1 MIAATVLAAGDS
13 SRMGFPKA
21 LLKYRGRTFLQTIL
35 DSAAALGL
43 MPLAVFADGAD
54 NILRN
59 HDLRTVTVLTN
70 REPEAGPIGSI
81 RESVRAVLS
90 HPVDALLVWPI
101 DFPHVAVQTVQG
113 LIDGFRES
121 GKPIVVPICN
131 ARRGHPALFGR
142 AVFADLLNA
151 PDSVGAQAVVRADAG
166 RVLQIPVDDPAV
178 LDSLNTPDAYR
189 DLLRR
194 GDESR

>member
-1 MIAATVLAAGDS
+1 MIAATVLAAGES

-21 LLKYRGRTFLQTIL
+21 LLNYRGRTFLQTIL

-43 MPLAVFADGAD
+43 MPLAVFAAGAD
-54 NILRN
+54 NILQQ

-70 REPEAGPIGSI
+70 QEPEAGPIGSI
-81 RESVRAVLS
+81 RESVLAVLN
-90 HPVDALLVWPI
+90 HPVDALLVWPV
-101 DFPHVAVQTVQG
+101 DFPHVAVETVQM

-121 GKPIVVPICN
+121 GKPIVVPTCN
-131 ARRGHPALFGR
+131 ARRGHPAVFGR

-151 PDSVGAQAVVRADAG
+151 PDSEGAQAVVRADVG
-166 RVLQIPVDDPAV
+166 RVLQVPVDDPAV

-194 GDESR
+194 GDENR